1 MKWEAQRSTL
11 SAALAL
17 SPEAYPSLPIL
28 LHPLSPVDV
37 SHSRLIPGRR
47 LWLQPP
53 LAKCFM
59 EIGGPRVFLLPHFQ
73 GGLES
78 PWTDFIHLWK
88 EERFLSLF
96 KVGTGPTPKTLVET
110 LLPVGGSYFW
120 VTIDK
125 ATSPKVSSR
134 DLPGV

>member
-59 EIGGPRVFLLPHFQ
+59 EIKRRAQSLLTAPFPGWPRKPM
-73 GGLES
+73 
-78 PWTDFIHLWK
+78 D
-88 EERFLSLF
+88 
-96 KVGTGPTPKTLVET
+96 
-110 LLPVGGSYFW
+110 
-120 VTIDK
+120 
-125 ATSPKVSSR
+125 
-134 DLPGV
+134 